1 MQSNEIDRKEIYKL
15 GLTLTAELNLEPA
28 QRKSHRFSIFG
39 EWHGAAV
46 LSCQFGTI
54 FTLRRSGG
62 GASLANIKWFEAIAC
77 LALVDCES
85 VMAP

>member
-46 LSCQFGTI
+46 MPV
-54 FTLRRSGG
+54 

>member
-39 EWHGAAV
+39 EWHGAA
-46 LSCQFGTI
+46 SFHASSA
-54 FTLRRSGG
+54 RYSRSDGRG
-62 GASLANIKWFEAIAC
+62 EGASLTNIKWFEAIAC